1 MARVTCSS
9 PTRATTASARCR
21 AAPTADR
28 TTTTTTVTTTT
39 VPTTTTTFPFV
50 RIQATSLTLKDDT
63 LPPINLNVR
72 KFSFKSSTKKDG
84 PGNRIVIPPFSGS
97 GDPTIVGA
105 TLVVYN
111 SGGLTTDAVTV
122 SLPPTSPDGSAWT
135 RLGTPTSPQGYRY
148 KGKNPNGPVAS
159 VTVRADSISIRGG
172 KASWSYTLNEAAQGR
187 VAVRLRLGT
196 GAGWCA
202 DAPAK
207 ASGTPPSTATN
218 DTVDRFVGQ
227 PKTPAPGVCPSLP

>member
-1 MARVTCSS
+1 M
-9 PTRATTASARCR
+9 
-21 AAPTADR
+21 
-28 TTTTTTVTTTT
+28 
-39 VPTTTTTFPFV
+39 
-50 RIQATSLTLKDDT
+50 
-63 LPPINLNVR
+63 R
-72 KFSFKSSTKKDG
+72 KISFKSSTRKDG
-84 PGNRIVIPPFSGS
+84 PGNRIAIPPFSGS

-105 TLVVYN
+105 TLVVYD
-111 SGGLTTDAVTV
+111 SGGLTTDTVTV

-135 RLGTPTSPQGYRY
+135 RLGPPTSPQGYRY
-148 KGKNPNGPVAS
+148 KGKNPNGPVAR

-187 VAVRLRLGT
+187 VAVRLLLGS

-207 ASGTPPSTATN
+207 TSGNPPSTANN
-218 DTVDRFVGQ
+218 DKVDRFVGQ